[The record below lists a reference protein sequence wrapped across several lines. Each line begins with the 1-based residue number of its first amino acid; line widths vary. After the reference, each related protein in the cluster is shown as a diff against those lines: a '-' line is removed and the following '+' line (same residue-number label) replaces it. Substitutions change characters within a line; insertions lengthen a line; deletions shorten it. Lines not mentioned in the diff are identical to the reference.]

1 MKISRKARKLLSVVL
16 TVVLAIGTFQFAPG
30 VRTIAKAADAPEAG
44 QSYTLNFAKAFS
56 EKTQLNG
63 YTSEDGVFKV
73 ISEMIRHTGM
83 MDSMEQ
89 HFITEIRLKLRLL
102 EVQIFH

>member
-1 MKISRKARKLLSVVL
+1 MKLSRKARKLLSVVL

-73 ISEMIRHTGM
+73 IMSSLCKINPL
-83 MDSMEQ
+83 
-89 HFITEIRLKLRLL
+89 RLKQVNHKIRQKY
-102 EVQIFH
+102 VH

>member
-63 YTSEDGVFKV
+63 YTSEAIHCADL
-73 ISEMIRHTGM
+73 I
-83 MDSMEQ
+83 
-89 HFITEIRLKLRLL
+89 LKLNRKF
-102 EVQIFH
+102 VF

>member
-56 EKTQLNG
+56 EKTHLNG

>member
-73 ISEMIRHTGM
+73 ISENDKTGM

>member
-44 QSYTLNFAKAFS
+44 QSGKQYSK
-56 EKTQLNG
+56 G
-63 YTSEDGVFKV
+63 
-73 ISEMIRHTGM
+73 R
-83 MDSMEQ
+83 
-89 HFITEIRLKLRLL
+89 IT
-102 EVQIFH
+102 V

>member
-73 ISEMIRHTGM
+73 ISENDKHTGM

>member
-63 YTSEDGVFKV
+63 YTSEDGVDRK
-73 ISEMIRHTGM
+73 STRLNSSHT
-83 MDSMEQ
+83 DSSRMPSSA
-89 HFITEIRLKLRLL
+89 
-102 EVQIFH
+102 

>member
-63 YTSEDGVFKV
+63 YTSEDGVFPVPSAPAPASRPAGQHGAALYNGDKIEVKV
-73 ISEMIRHTGM
+73 A
-83 MDSMEQ
+83 
-89 HFITEIRLKLRLL
+89 
-102 EVQIFH
+102 